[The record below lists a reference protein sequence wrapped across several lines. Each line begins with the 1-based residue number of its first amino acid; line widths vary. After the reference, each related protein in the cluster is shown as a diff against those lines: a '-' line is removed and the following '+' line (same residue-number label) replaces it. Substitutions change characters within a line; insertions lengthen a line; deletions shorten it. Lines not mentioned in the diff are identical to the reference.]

1 MTQIIWSPQALR
13 DFEAIRTSIAEDS
26 PRVAELVV
34 GRIIKA
40 VEPLKAFPESGR
52 KVPERNDCLD
62 CRGKPRTLQ
71 NYRRVHPDRSWSE
84 Q

>member
-13 DFEAIRTSIAEDS
+13 DIESIRAYIAQDS

-40 VEPLKAFPESGR
+40 VERLRTFPESGR
-52 KVPERNDCLD
+52 KVPERND
-62 CRGKPRTLQ
+62 
-71 NYRRVHPDRSWSE
+71 
-84 Q
+84 